1 MISLS
6 YKLKKII
13 KSNQALIINP
23 KWDKIKLNLGT
34 EEAYEVGRLKETVA
48 AKGRR
53 WKTETED
60 FTLTLQC

>member
-1 MISLS
+1 M
-6 YKLKKII
+6 
-13 KSNQALIINP
+13 
-23 KWDKIKLNLGT
+23 GT

-60 FTLTLQC
+60 FTLTEQC

>member
-13 KSNQALIINP
+13 KSNQALITT
-23 KWDKIKLNLGT
+23 LNLGT

-60 FTLTLQC
+60 FTLTEQC